1 MNYKLL
7 LLGFLSLGFAR
18 ISAQTFPLQVKE
30 EKLTYVTDERGNRI
44 LDYSSCGYHNSE
56 QPIPDVA
63 NAVFVS
69 WQPGDN
75 SSRIQRAIDYVSS
88 LALDKNGFRGAVL
101 LDKGTFELN
110 ESLRISVSG
119 VVLRGSDREQTVLL
133 KKGVDRGAL
142 LYIEGRNDLAV
153 TDTLDV
159 LTSYVPVNTC
169 TFQVTNNVQLVR
181 IVRPSTK
188 EWIASVGCDIFGG
201 GISALG
207 WKEGEMDLVWDRSVS
222 KADGN
227 QLTLDAP
234 LTMALDNKWG
244 TVKVLRYSWPGRI
257 AEAGLENLTLASDY
271 DKKCCDCTAYRL

>member
-7 LLGFLSLGFAR
+7 LFGFLSLGFAR

-44 LDYSSCGYHNSE
+44 LDYSSCGYRNSE
-56 QPIPDVA
+56 HPIPDVA

-69 WQPGDN
+69 WKPGDN

-133 KKGVDRGAL
+133 KKGVDRGNMAAQRKQIVAAFENWWDKYRVTLTEIESKRDAAAKAL
-142 LYIEGRNDLAV
+142 QGFLKG
-153 TDTLDV
+153 
-159 LTSYVPVNTC
+159 
-169 TFQVTNNVQLVR
+169 
-181 IVRPSTK
+181 
-188 EWIASVGCDIFGG
+188 
-201 GISALG
+201 
-207 WKEGEMDLVWDRSVS
+207 
-222 KADGN
+222 
-227 QLTLDAP
+227 
-234 LTMALDNKWG
+234 
-244 TVKVLRYSWPGRI
+244 LRYV
-257 AEAGLENLTLASDY
+257 
-271 DKKCCDCTAYRL
+271 

>member
-7 LLGFLSLGFAR
+7 LFGFLSLGFAR

-44 LDYSSCGYHNSE
+44 LDYSSCGYRNSE
-56 QPIPDVA
+56 YPIPDVA

-69 WQPGDN
+69 WKPGDN

-110 ESLRISVSG
+110 ESLRISVRDRLCS
-119 VVLRGSDREQTVLL
+119 SDEEQTVLL

-159 LTSYVPVNTC
+159 LASA
-169 TFQVTNNVQLVR
+169 TFL
-181 IVRPSTK
+181 
-188 EWIASVGCDIFGG
+188 
-201 GISALG
+201 
-207 WKEGEMDLVWDRSVS
+207 
-222 KADGN
+222 
-227 QLTLDAP
+227 
-234 LTMALDNKWG
+234 
-244 TVKVLRYSWPGRI
+244 
-257 AEAGLENLTLASDY
+257 
-271 DKKCCDCTAYRL
+271 

>member
-1 MNYKLL
+1 M
-7 LLGFLSLGFAR
+7 
-18 ISAQTFPLQVKE
+18 
-30 EKLTYVTDERGNRI
+30 TDERGNRI

-169 TFQVTNNVQLVR
+169 TFQVTNNVQLVSGERVR

-207 WKEGEMDLVWDRSVS
+207 WKEGEMDWF
-222 KADGN
+222 GIG
-227 QLTLDAP
+227 Q
-234 LTMALDNKWG
+234 
-244 TVKVLRYSWPGRI
+244 
-257 AEAGLENLTLASDY
+257 
-271 DKKCCDCTAYRL
+271 